1 MDKTNSYT
9 RFQLTI
15 ASLFFLILIG
25 TAGIYWAGL
34 QGTFLLDDS
43 HNLENLEHINQSTDK
58 WTEIVR
64 FSTEGISSRLGRPVS
79 LFTFALQAHNASF
92 AWYLKYVNL
101 MIHLLNG
108 CLIFW
113 LLLYI
118 TRIMALPEKR
128 ALLLALF
135 TTSLWLLH
143 PFQVS
148 TVLYVIQRMTE
159 LSALFTLAA
168 LLIYVRS
175 RYQFAQG
182 RLTPTAFWISI
193 SIGIGLGGILATL
206 SKENGVLLVLYVLV
220 LEATILRSLPKPRY
234 WQMWSWVFLYLPLL
248 ALASYFILHF
258 DNLLKGYEIRHFTLG
273 ERLLTETRILSE
285 YLFKILIPRPQYYGL
300 FHDDFSIS
308 HSLLTPITT
317 LFAVG
322 FTMLMFFAGL
332 FWRKKYP
339 VFALAVLWFFAGHIL
354 ESSFIGLM
362 LYFEHRNYLPMLG
375 ILFASVY
382 AILWIFD
389 RMKVA
394 SLRKAAISFTALYL
408 LLFSLVTW
416 LETDLWS
423 KPLVQTMVWAE
434 EHPYSRIAQA
444 QAAAA
449 SLSLGNEQKT
459 LEYYRH
465 MVTAFPEDSGPYAI
479 WLHAATCVSA
489 NIPLPDMQKVIQRF
503 KTSKGDNATFNAL
516 KSILDLH
523 AKEQCTHLNPKT
535 INTLL
540 KTAVE
545 SSMLA
550 TTYRDKFYLL
560 YAIFYSIK
568 GQYNDAIDMADKSL
582 SLAPNRNLQFQRIL
596 WLQME
601 DRYVEA
607 LEEIAKIRANLNLL
621 SDVVYL
627 EDLKRGEKIIRKLM
641 ESTTKSTTN

>member
-1 MDKTNSYT
+1 
-9 RFQLTI
+9 
-15 ASLFFLILIG
+15 
-25 TAGIYWAGL
+25 
-34 QGTFLLDDS
+34 
-43 HNLENLEHINQSTDK
+43 
-58 WTEIVR
+58 
-64 FSTEGISSRLGRPVS
+64 
-79 LFTFALQAHNASF
+79 
-92 AWYLKYVNL
+92 
-101 MIHLLNG
+101 
-108 CLIFW
+108 
-113 LLLYI
+113 
-118 TRIMALPEKR
+118 
-128 ALLLALF
+128 
-135 TTSLWLLH
+135 
-143 PFQVS
+143 
-148 TVLYVIQRMTE
+148 MTE

-175 RYQFAQG
+175 RYRFAQG
-182 RLTPTAFWISI
+182 LLTPTAFWISI

-220 LEATILRSLPKPRY
+220 LEATVLRSLPKPRY

-285 YLFKILIPRPQYYGL
+285 YLFKILIPRPQSYGL

-339 VFALAVLWFFAGHIL
+339 VFALAVLWFFAGHVL

-389 RMKVA
+389 RMQVA

-408 LLFSLVTW
+408 FLFSLVTW

-479 WLHAATCVSA
+479 WLGATCVSA

-503 KTSKGDNATFNAL
+503 KTSKGDSATFNSL
-516 KSILDLH
+516 KSILDLQ
-523 AKEQCTHLNPKT
+523 AKKQCTHLSSKT

-545 SSMLA
+545 SSTLA
-550 TTYRDKFYLL
+550 TTYKDEFYHL
-560 YAIFYSIK
+560 YAIFYGIN

-627 EDLKRGEKIIRKLM
+627 EDLKRGEKIIRQKIL
-641 ESTTKSTTN
+641 EDQQQQNDGTGVVK